1 MFSYFVTREY
11 RNIKIYQFLYA
22 SSRLEI
28 PVLIHAVTNMPQGQ
42 ACHDSFTPLP
52 PPPFPSAPQP
62 CPTSRGAASS
72 QQIPGNCPPMNNS
85 LLCPWL
91 RPQTALRWVTEVA
104 MSDDVSWRASA
115 EHVPFYILKC
125 HYSCLGSVEFK
136 ALCPWPFAAFLMFF
150 SSSRFLPKSRRLWMV
165 KY

>member
-52 PPPFPSAPQP
+52 LPPSHPPPSLVPHP
-62 CPTSRGAASS
+62 GA
-72 QQIPGNCPPMNNS
+72 Q
-85 LLCPWL
+85 L
-91 RPQTALRWVTEVA
+91 RPNKYLVTA
-104 MSDDVSWRASA
+104 
-115 EHVPFYILKC
+115 HQ
-125 HYSCLGSVEFK
+125 
-136 ALCPWPFAAFLMFF
+136 
-150 SSSRFLPKSRRLWMV
+150 
-165 KY
+165 